1 MDKNQSVEIQ
11 FIGKKNTVFNVVSYD
26 QFERIYKPKG
36 WVLLNKVAEEPK
48 KEESLVDKPT
58 DEIVAD
64 LNIKNEQEIKNIN
77 ATKKKSTTVD
87 KFNDKIIKE

>member
-26 QFERIYKPKG
+26 QFERIYKSKG

-48 KEESLVDKPT
+48 KEN
-58 DEIVAD
+58 D
-64 LNIKNEQEIKNIN
+64 L
-77 ATKKKSTTVD
+77 
-87 KFNDKIIKE
+87 